1 MQELNHKFCI
11 APMMQCTDI
20 HDRYLMRLITKK
32 SFLYTEMVTT
42 GAIIHGNA
50 THQLDFNKSIESPV
64 ALQLGGSNPDEL
76 AKCSEIAESMGYD
89 EINLNLGCPSE
100 RVQKGS
106 FGACLMIEPKL
117 VQRCLNAMKQSVSIP
132 VTAKCR
138 TGIDKIED
146 YDFLQSFVE
155 GIANQNISTIII
167 HARNAILKGLSPR
180 QNRTIPPLKYDYVYR
195 IKEDFPELEIII
207 NGGIDSLTEAKDH
220 LQNVDGVML
229 GRAPYDNPMM
239 LDDVDSEIFGEPKK
253 QILRLDI
260 LKEYLTYLE
269 ELNDPKIR
277 LNQVLKHIYG
287 LNKGLKNARKYR
299 YEINQIMKEGNLS
312 GSFERLSSY
321 LA

>member
-1 MQELNHKFCI
+1 
-11 APMMQCTDI
+11 MMQCTDI

-50 THQLDFNKSIESPV
+50 THQLDFNKPIESPV

-117 VQRCLNAMKQSVSIP
+117 VQKCLNAMKQSVSIP

-146 YDFLQSFVE
+146 YDFLRCFIE
-155 GIANQNISTIII
+155 GIANQNIATIII

-239 LDDVDSEIFGEPKK
+239 LEDVDSEIFGEPKK

-260 LKEYLTYLE
+260 LKEYLNYLK
-269 ELNDPKIR
+269 ELDDPNIR

-287 LNKGLKNARKYR
+287 LNKGLKNAKKYR

>member
-1 MQELNHKFCI
+1 
-11 APMMQCTDI
+11 MMQCTDI

-155 GIANQNISTIII
+155 GIANQNIATIII

-207 NGGIDSLTEAKDH
+207 NGGINSLIEAKDH

-229 GRAPYDNPMM
+229 GRAPYDNPML

-269 ELNDPKIR
+269 ELDDPKIR

-299 YEINQIMKEGNLS
+299 YEINQIMKEVNLS

>member
-1 MQELNHKFCI
+1 
-11 APMMQCTDI
+11 MMQCTDI

-146 YDFLQSFVE
+146 YDFLRSFVE
-155 GIANQNISTIII
+155 GIANQNIETIII

-239 LDDVDSEIFGEPKK
+239 LNDVDSEIFGKPKK

-260 LKEYLTYLE
+260 LKEHLTYLE

-287 LNKGLKNARKYR
+287 LNKGLKNASKYR
-299 YEINQIMKEGNLS
+299 YEINQIMKEESLS

-321 LA
+321 LV

>member
-1 MQELNHKFCI
+1 
-11 APMMQCTDI
+11 MMQCTDI

-146 YDFLQSFVE
+146 YDFLRSFVE
-155 GIANQNISTIII
+155 GIANQNIATIII

-207 NGGIDSLTEAKDH
+207 NGGIDSLVEAKDH

-239 LDDVDSEIFGEPKK
+239 LEDVDSEIYGEPKK

-269 ELNDPKIR
+269 ELDDPKIR

-299 YEINQIMKEGNLS
+299 YEINQIMKEESLS

-321 LA
+321 LV

>member
-1 MQELNHKFCI
+1 
-11 APMMQCTDI
+11 MMQCTDI

-220 LQNVDGVML
+220 LHNVDGVML

>member
-1 MQELNHKFCI
+1 
-11 APMMQCTDI
+11 MMQCTDI

-106 FGACLMIEPKL
+106 FGACLMIEPNL

-155 GIANQNISTIII
+155 GIANQNIATIII

-207 NGGIDSLTEAKDH
+207 NGGINSLIEAKDH

-239 LDDVDSEIFGEPKK
+239 LEDVDSEIYGEPKK

-269 ELNDPKIR
+269 ELDDPKIR

>member
-1 MQELNHKFCI
+1 
-11 APMMQCTDI
+11 MMQCTDI

-220 LQNVDGVML
+220 LQYVDGVML

>member
-1 MQELNHKFCI
+1 
-11 APMMQCTDI
+11 MMQCTDI

-106 FGACLMIEPKL
+106 FGACLMIEPKV

-146 YDFLQSFVE
+146 YDFLRSFVE
-155 GIANQNISTIII
+155 GIANQNIATIII

-207 NGGIDSLTEAKDH
+207 NGGIDSLVEAKDH

-239 LDDVDSEIFGEPKK
+239 LEDVDSEIYGEPKK

-260 LKEYLTYLE
+260 LREYLTYLE
-269 ELNDPKIR
+269 ELDDPKIR

-312 GSFERLSSY
+312 GSFERLSPY

>member
-1 MQELNHKFCI
+1 
-11 APMMQCTDI
+11 MMQCTDI

-207 NGGIDSLTEAKDH
+207 NGGIDSLIEAKDH

-269 ELNDPKIR
+269 ELDDPKIR

>member
-1 MQELNHKFCI
+1 
-11 APMMQCTDI
+11 
-20 HDRYLMRLITKK
+20 
-32 SFLYTEMVTT
+32 MVTT

-50 THQLDFNKSIESPV
+50 THQLYFNKSIESPV

-76 AKCSEIAESMGYD
+76 AKCSEIAENMGYD

-146 YDFLQSFVE
+146 YDFLRSFVE
-155 GIANQNISTIII
+155 GIANQNIATIII

-195 IKEDFPELEIII
+195 IKEDFPGIEIII
-207 NGGIDSLTEAKDH
+207 NGGIDSLIEAKDH
-220 LQNVDGVML
+220 LQKVDGVML

-239 LDDVDSEIFGEPKK
+239 LEDVDSEIFGEPKK
-253 QILRLDI
+253 RISRLDI
-260 LKEYLTYLE
+260 LKEYLNYLE
-269 ELNDPKIR
+269 DLDDPKIR

>member
-1 MQELNHKFCI
+1 
-11 APMMQCTDI
+11 MMQCTDI

-32 SFLYTEMVTT
+32 SFLYTEMVAT

-50 THQLDFNKSIESPV
+50 THQLDFNKPIESPV

-76 AKCSEIAESMGYD
+76 AKCSEIAENMGYD

-146 YDFLQSFVE
+146 YAFLQSFVE
-155 GIANQNISTIII
+155 SIANQNISTIII

-229 GRAPYDNPMM
+229 GRTPYDNPMM

>member
-1 MQELNHKFCI
+1 
-11 APMMQCTDI
+11 
-20 HDRYLMRLITKK
+20 
-32 SFLYTEMVTT
+32 MVTT

-89 EINLNLGCPSE
+89 EIYLNLGCPSD

-106 FGACLMIEPKL
+106 FGACLMIEPNL

-155 GIANQNISTIII
+155 GIANQNIATIII

-207 NGGIDSLTEAKDH
+207 NGGINSLIEAKDH

-269 ELNDPKIR
+269 ELDDPKIR

>member
-1 MQELNHKFCI
+1 M
-11 APMMQCTDI
+11 CT
-20 HDRYLMRLITKK
+20 
-32 SFLYTEMVTT
+32 
-42 GAIIHGNA
+42 
-50 THQLDFNKSIESPV
+50 
-64 ALQLGGSNPDEL
+64 
-76 AKCSEIAESMGYD
+76 
-89 EINLNLGCPSE
+89 
-100 RVQKGS
+100 
-106 FGACLMIEPKL
+106 CL
-117 VQRCLNAMKQSVSIP
+117 SIP

-155 GIANQNISTIII
+155 SIANQNISTIII

-287 LNKGLKNARKYR
+287 LNKGLKNARKYNIKTYYLQNGCITPGFPILTTNYALVEGQYSKDIYKR
-299 YEINQIMKEGNLS
+299 KISIYYYANHHPNLLRGNLRQ
-312 GSFERLSSY
+312 GKGQDGEGEPGDAADRVLGHRRLPAGAGGQGLLGAGQGR
-321 LA
+321 LAAPDAGRRDRSPGGR

>member
-1 MQELNHKFCI
+1 
-11 APMMQCTDI
+11 
-20 HDRYLMRLITKK
+20 
-32 SFLYTEMVTT
+32 MVTT

-106 FGACLMIEPKL
+106 FGACLMIEPNL

-155 GIANQNISTIII
+155 GIANQNIATIII

-207 NGGIDSLTEAKDH
+207 NGGINSLIEAKDH

-269 ELNDPKIR
+269 ELDDPKIR

-312 GSFERLSSY
+312 GSFERLSTY

>member
-1 MQELNHKFCI
+1 
-11 APMMQCTDI
+11 MMQCTDI

-117 VQRCLNAMKQSVSIP
+117 VERCLNAMKQSVSIP

-146 YDFLQSFVE
+146 YDFLRSFVE
-155 GIANQNISTIII
+155 RIANQNIVTIII

-207 NGGIDSLTEAKDH
+207 NGGIDSLVEAKDH
-220 LQNVDGVML
+220 LQKVDGVML
-229 GRAPYDNPMM
+229 GRASYENPMM
-239 LDDVDSEIFGEPKK
+239 LEDVDSEIFGEPKNRISRID
-253 QILRLDI
+253 ILR
-260 LKEYLTYLE
+260 EYLNYLE
-269 ELNDPKIR
+269 DLDDPKIR

-312 GSFERLSSY
+312 GSFERLSFY

>member
-1 MQELNHKFCI
+1 
-11 APMMQCTDI
+11 MMQCTDI

-138 TGIDKIED
+138 TGIDQIED
-146 YDFLQSFVE
+146 YDFLRSFVE
-155 GIANQNISTIII
+155 GIANQNIATIII

>member
-1 MQELNHKFCI
+1 
-11 APMMQCTDI
+11 MMQCTDI

-269 ELNDPKIR
+269 ELDDPKIR

-321 LA
+321 FA

>member
-1 MQELNHKFCI
+1 
-11 APMMQCTDI
+11 MMQCTDI

-229 GRAPYDNPMM
+229 GRAPYENPMM
-239 LDDVDSEIFGEPKK
+239 LDDVDCEIFGEPKK

-269 ELNDPKIR
+269 ELDDPKIR

-299 YEINQIMKEGNLS
+299 YEINQIMREGNLS

>member
-1 MQELNHKFCI
+1 
-11 APMMQCTDI
+11 MMQCTDI

-239 LDDVDSEIFGEPKK
+239 LDDVDSEIFAEPKK
-253 QILRLDI
+253 QILRIDI

-269 ELNDPKIR
+269 ELDDPKIR

-299 YEINQIMKEGNLS
+299 YEINQIMKEGNLL

>member
-1 MQELNHKFCI
+1 
-11 APMMQCTDI
+11 
-20 HDRYLMRLITKK
+20 
-32 SFLYTEMVTT
+32 MVTT

>member
-1 MQELNHKFCI
+1 
-11 APMMQCTDI
+11 
-20 HDRYLMRLITKK
+20 
-32 SFLYTEMVTT
+32 MVTT

-106 FGACLMIEPKL
+106 FGACLMIEPNL

-146 YDFLQSFVE
+146 YDFLRSFVE
-155 GIANQNISTIII
+155 GIANQNIETIII

-195 IKEDFPELEIII
+195 IKEDFPELQIII

-220 LQNVDGVML
+220 LQKVDGVML

-239 LDDVDSEIFGEPKK
+239 LEDVDSQIFGEPKK

-260 LKEYLTYLE
+260 LKEYLNYLNK
-269 ELNDPKIR
+269 LDDPNIR

-299 YEINQIMKEGNLS
+299 YEINQIIKEGNLS

-321 LA
+321 LF

>member
-1 MQELNHKFCI
+1 
-11 APMMQCTDI
+11 MMQCTDI

-106 FGACLMIEPKL
+106 FGACLMIEPNL

-146 YDFLQSFVE
+146 YDFLRSFVE
-155 GIANQNISTIII
+155 GIANQNIETIII

-195 IKEDFPELEIII
+195 IKEDFPELQIII

-220 LQNVDGVML
+220 LQKVDGVML

-239 LDDVDSEIFGEPKK
+239 LEDVDSQIFGEPKK

-260 LKEYLTYLE
+260 LKEYLNYLKK
-269 ELNDPKIR
+269 LDDPNIR

-299 YEINQIMKEGNLS
+299 YEINQIIKEGNLS

-321 LA
+321 LF

>member
-1 MQELNHKFCI
+1 
-11 APMMQCTDI
+11 MMQCTDI

-117 VQRCLNAMKQSVSIP
+117 VQKCLNAMKQSVSIP

-146 YDFLQSFVE
+146 YDFLRSFVE
-155 GIANQNISTIII
+155 GIANQNIATIII

-207 NGGIDSLTEAKDH
+207 NGGIDSLVEAKDH

-239 LDDVDSEIFGEPKK
+239 LEDVDSEIYGEPKK

-260 LKEYLTYLE
+260 LREYLTYLE
-269 ELNDPKIR
+269 ELDDPKIR

-299 YEINQIMKEGNLS
+299 YEINQIMNEGNLS

>member
-1 MQELNHKFCI
+1 
-11 APMMQCTDI
+11 MMQCTDI

-207 NGGIDSLTEAKDH
+207 NGGINSLIEAKDH

-239 LDDVDSEIFGEPKK
+239 LDDVDSEIFGKPKK

-269 ELNDPKIR
+269 ELDDPKIR

>member
-1 MQELNHKFCI
+1 
-11 APMMQCTDI
+11 MMQCTDI

-146 YDFLQSFVE
+146 YDFLRSFVE
-155 GIANQNISTIII
+155 GIANQNIATIII

-207 NGGIDSLTEAKDH
+207 NGGIDSLVEAKDH

-239 LDDVDSEIFGEPKK
+239 LEDVDSEIYGEPKK

-260 LKEYLTYLE
+260 LREYLTYLE
-269 ELNDPKIR
+269 ELDDPKIR

-299 YEINQIMKEGNLS
+299 YEINQIMNEGNLS

>member
-1 MQELNHKFCI
+1 
-11 APMMQCTDI
+11 MMQCTDI
-20 HDRYLMRLITKK
+20 HDRFLMRLITKK

-50 THQLDFNKSIESPV
+50 THQLEFNKSIESPV

-106 FGACLMIEPKL
+106 FGACLMIETKL
-117 VQRCLNAMKQSVSIP
+117 VQRCLNAMKKSVSIP

-146 YDFLQSFVE
+146 YDFLRSFVE
-155 GIANQNISTIII
+155 GIANQNITTIII

-180 QNRTIPPLKYDYVYR
+180 QNRTIPPLKYNYVYR

-207 NGGIDSLTEAKDH
+207 NGGIDSLTETKNH
-220 LQNVDGVML
+220 LHKVDGVML

-239 LDDVDSEIFGEPKK
+239 LGDVDSEIFGEPKK

-260 LKEYLTYLE
+260 LKEYLNYLK
-269 ELNDPKIR
+269 ELDDPNIR

-287 LNKGLKNARKYR
+287 LNKGLKNAKKYR

>member
-1 MQELNHKFCI
+1 
-11 APMMQCTDI
+11 MMQCTDI

-106 FGACLMIEPKL
+106 FGACLMIEPNL

-155 GIANQNISTIII
+155 GIANQNIATIII

-253 QILRLDI
+253 KILRLDI

-269 ELNDPKIR
+269 ELDDPKIR

>member
-1 MQELNHKFCI
+1 
-11 APMMQCTDI
+11 
-20 HDRYLMRLITKK
+20 
-32 SFLYTEMVTT
+32 MVTT

-100 RVQKGS
+100 RVQKAS

-117 VQRCLNAMKQSVSIP
+117 VQKCLNAMKQSVSIP

-146 YDFLQSFVE
+146 YDFLRCFIE
-155 GIANQNISTIII
+155 GIANQNIATIII

-207 NGGIDSLTEAKDH
+207 NGGIGSLTEAKDH

-269 ELNDPKIR
+269 ELDDPKIR

>member
-1 MQELNHKFCI
+1 
-11 APMMQCTDI
+11 MMQCTDI

-117 VQRCLNAMKQSVSIP
+117 VQKCLNAMKQSVSIP

-146 YDFLQSFVE
+146 YDFLRSFVE
-155 GIANQNISTIII
+155 GIANQNIETIII

-195 IKEDFPELEIII
+195 IKEDFPELQIII

-220 LQNVDGVML
+220 LQKVDGVML

-239 LDDVDSEIFGEPKK
+239 LEDVDSQIFGEPKK

-260 LKEYLTYLE
+260 LKEYLNYLNK
-269 ELNDPKIR
+269 LDDPNIR

-299 YEINQIMKEGNLS
+299 YEINQIIKEGNLS

-321 LA
+321 LF

>member
-1 MQELNHKFCI
+1 
-11 APMMQCTDI
+11 
-20 HDRYLMRLITKK
+20 
-32 SFLYTEMVTT
+32 MVTT

-50 THQLDFNKSIESPV
+50 MHQLDFNKSIESPV

-76 AKCSEIAESMGYD
+76 AKCSQIAESMGYD

-117 VQRCLNAMKQSVSIP
+117 VQKCLNAMKRSVSIP

-146 YDFLQSFVE
+146 YDFLRCFIE
-155 GIANQNISTIII
+155 GIANQNIATIII

-207 NGGIDSLTEAKDH
+207 NGGIDSLTEANDH

-239 LDDVDSEIFGEPKK
+239 LEDVDSEIFGEPKK

-260 LKEYLTYLE
+260 LKKYLSYLE
-269 ELNDPKIR
+269 ELDDPKIR

-312 GSFERLSSY
+312 GSFERLSTY

>member
-1 MQELNHKFCI
+1 
-11 APMMQCTDI
+11 MMQCTDI

-117 VQRCLNAMKQSVSIP
+117 VQKCLNAMKQSVSIP

-146 YDFLQSFVE
+146 YDFLRCFIE
-155 GIANQNISTIII
+155 GIANQNIATIII

-269 ELNDPKIR
+269 ELDDPKIR

>member
-1 MQELNHKFCI
+1 
-11 APMMQCTDI
+11 MMQCTDI

-155 GIANQNISTIII
+155 GIANQNIATIII

-207 NGGIDSLTEAKDH
+207 NGGINSLIEAKDH

-269 ELNDPKIR
+269 ELDDPKIR

>member
-1 MQELNHKFCI
+1 
-11 APMMQCTDI
+11 MMQCTDI

-146 YDFLQSFVE
+146 YDFLKSFVE
-155 GIANQNISTIII
+155 GIANQNIATIII

-180 QNRTIPPLKYDYVYR
+180 QNRTIPLLKYDYVYR

-207 NGGIDSLTEAKDH
+207 NGGIDSLIEAKDH
-220 LQNVDGVML
+220 LQKVDGVML

-239 LDDVDSEIFGEPKK
+239 LENVDKEIFGEPQKR
-253 QILRLDI
+253 ISRLDI
-260 LKEYLTYLE
+260 LKEYLNYLE
-269 ELNDPKIR
+269 GLDDPKIR

>member
-1 MQELNHKFCI
+1 
-11 APMMQCTDI
+11 MMQCTDI

-76 AKCSEIAESMGYD
+76 AKCSEIAENMGYD

-239 LDDVDSEIFGEPKK
+239 LDDVDSEIFGKPKK

>member
-1 MQELNHKFCI
+1 
-11 APMMQCTDI
+11 MMQCTDI

-155 GIANQNISTIII
+155 GIANQNIATIII

-239 LDDVDSEIFGEPKK
+239 LDDVDSDIFGEPKK

-269 ELNDPKIR
+269 QLNDPKIR

>member
-1 MQELNHKFCI
+1 M
-11 APMMQCTDI
+11 
-20 HDRYLMRLITKK
+20 
-32 SFLYTEMVTT
+32 
-42 GAIIHGNA
+42 
-50 THQLDFNKSIESPV
+50 
-64 ALQLGGSNPDEL
+64 GGSNPDEL

-106 FGACLMIEPKL
+106 FGACLMIETKL

-146 YDFLQSFVE
+146 YDFLRSFVE
-155 GIANQNISTIII
+155 GIANQDITTIII

-180 QNRTIPPLKYDYVYR
+180 QNRTIPPLKYNYVYR

-207 NGGIDSLTEAKDH
+207 NGGIDSLTETKNH
-220 LQNVDGVML
+220 LHKVDGVML

-239 LDDVDSEIFGEPKK
+239 LGDVDSEIFGEPKK

-260 LKEYLTYLE
+260 LKEYLNYLK
-269 ELNDPKIR
+269 ELDDPNIR

-287 LNKGLKNARKYR
+287 LNKGLKNAKKYR

>member
-1 MQELNHKFCI
+1 
-11 APMMQCTDI
+11 MMQCTDI

-239 LDDVDSEIFGEPKK
+239 LHDVDSDIFGEPKK

-269 ELNDPKIR
+269 ELDDPKIR

>member
-1 MQELNHKFCI
+1 
-11 APMMQCTDI
+11 MMQCTDI

-146 YDFLQSFVE
+146 YDFLRSFVE
-155 GIANQNISTIII
+155 GIANQNIATGTQ
-167 HARNAILKGLSPR
+167 GLASG
-180 QNRTIPPLKYDYVYR
+180 L
-195 IKEDFPELEIII
+195 
-207 NGGIDSLTEAKDH
+207 
-220 LQNVDGVML
+220 
-229 GRAPYDNPMM
+229 
-239 LDDVDSEIFGEPKK
+239 
-253 QILRLDI
+253 
-260 LKEYLTYLE
+260 
-269 ELNDPKIR
+269 LN
-277 LNQVLKHIYG
+277 LNSSFKTP
-287 LNKGLKNARKYR
+287 
-299 YEINQIMKEGNLS
+299 INQNMQTRMPVQPISNLS
-312 GSFERLSSY
+312 ARGLQDVGTNY
-321 LA
+321 NPLMQNLI

>member
-1 MQELNHKFCI
+1 
-11 APMMQCTDI
+11 MMQCTDV

-32 SFLYTEMVTT
+32 SFLYTEMVST

-50 THQLDFNKSIESPV
+50 MHQLRFNKSIESPV

-117 VQRCLNAMKQSVSIP
+117 VERCLNAMKQSVSIP

-146 YDFLQSFVE
+146 YDFLRSFVE
-155 GIANQNISTIII
+155 SIANQNILTIII

-180 QNRTIPPLKYDYVYR
+180 QNRSIPPLKYNYVYQ
-195 IKEDFPELEIII
+195 IKKDFPELEIVI
-207 NGGIDSLTEAKDH
+207 NGGIDSMSEAKNH
-220 LQNVDGVML
+220 LQKVDGVML
-229 GRAPYDNPMM
+229 GRTPYDNPMM
-239 LDDVDSEIFGEPKK
+239 LEDVDSEIFGEPKK
-253 QILRLDI
+253 KILRLDI
-260 LKEYLTYLE
+260 LKEYLNYLE

-312 GSFERLSSY
+312 GSFERLSSF
-321 LA
+321 LT

>member
-1 MQELNHKFCI
+1 
-11 APMMQCTDI
+11 MMQCTDI

-117 VQRCLNAMKQSVSIP
+117 VQKCLNAMKRTVSIP

-146 YDFLQSFVE
+146 YDFLRCFVE
-155 GIANQNISTIII
+155 GIANQNVATIII

-195 IKEDFPELEIII
+195 IKEDFPELQIII

-239 LDDVDSEIFGEPKK
+239 LEDVDSEIFGGPRK

-260 LKEYLTYLE
+260 LKEYLAYLE
-269 ELNDPKIR
+269 ELDDPKIR